1 MSLEMEKK
9 KVPNEKHGKEQIK
22 KCVHDSEEFHTTQ
35 TRSSTL
41 PIAVNFP
48 LKYKGT
54 MNLKR
59 IIILVNGIKS

>member
-1 MSLEMEKK
+1 MKWKRKK
-9 KVPNEKHGKEQIK
+9 IQNEKHGKVQIN
-22 KCVHDSEEFHTTQ
+22 KCVHYSEEFHITQ
-35 TRSSTL
+35 TWSSTL

-59 IIILVNGIKS
+59 ITNLVNSIQS